1 MRRDAGCGSPDLFG
15 QNRSGLPCPEPVMAT
30 PFHGILRTWHED
42 RGFGFIAPTDG
53 GREVFVHFSA
63 FPNDGSRPVV
73 GERLT
78 FELAPGRDGKAQ
90 AVRVTRLM
98 VGRTAAP
105 VQAGSASQQTASE
118 PRRVAPAERAVERRH
133 VRPPRRGRSI
143 RGGLAVLVVVGL
155 VACGYSLFRSV
166 SRQAAPLPPAE
177 RLGAPVSVPFTTSA
191 PTYRCDG
198 RLHCSQMTSCEEAT
212 FFLRNCPGVQM
223 DGNGD
228 GVPCEQQWC
237 R

>member
-1 MRRDAGCGSPDLFG
+1 
-15 QNRSGLPCPEPVMAT
+15 MAT
-30 PFHGILRTWHED
+30 PLHGILRSWQDD

-73 GERLT
+73 GERLN

-98 VGRTAAP
+98 VGRTTAP
-105 VQAGSASQQTASE
+105 IQAGSASLRTASE
-118 PRRVAPAERAVERRH
+118 PRRVASAEWAVERGHIRQR
-133 VRPPRRGRSI
+133 RPGRFM
-143 RGGLAVLVVVGL
+143 RGGLALLVVVGL
-155 VACGYSLFRSV
+155 VAYGYSHFRSV
-166 SRQAAPLPPAE
+166 PRQATPPPPAQ
-177 RLGAPVSVPFTTSA
+177 RLSAPVAVPLTTST

-198 RLHCSQMTSCEEAT
+198 RRHCSQMTSCEEAT

-228 GVPCEQQWC
+228 GVPCEQHWC